1 VGLYVL
7 VLVLCK
13 KADVSIQKATGSFL
27 LPENNPSDRFL
38 YAVTIDTGFRSRT
51 RMTAKVL
58 ILVTIAGYNVCKVAC
73 CIIHYS

>member
-73 CIIHYS
+73 IIHYS